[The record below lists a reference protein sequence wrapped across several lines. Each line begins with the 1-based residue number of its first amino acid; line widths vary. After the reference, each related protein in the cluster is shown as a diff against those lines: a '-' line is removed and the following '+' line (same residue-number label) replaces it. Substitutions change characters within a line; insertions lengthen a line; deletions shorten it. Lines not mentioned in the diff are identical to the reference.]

1 MNEEDLETMTSAMAT
16 VADMAVRGMLTL
28 EQDGIDNAA
37 GYFTSESVLVCC
49 KFTAATQRAVI
60 GYLTAS
66 VANATAEELH
76 GLWWA
81 WLVTGSS
88 AFNADGMKVFDE
100 KGAYV
105 VMAMTSDG
113 QDVGQFVY
121 PIAPEYGHWHIV
133 SPADDYNAANR
144 DAIRILKG
152 ALRVAQTLQE
162 DDDESGSTA
171 AGDPSGV

>member
-1 MNEEDLETMTSAMAT
+1 MNEEDLEMIQMAMST
-16 VADMAVRGMLTL
+16 LADMAVRGNLTL
-28 EQDGIDNAA
+28 EEGGIDNAA
-37 GYFTSESVLVCC
+37 GYFTEQSVLVCC
-49 KFTAATQRAVI
+49 KFVAASQRSVM

-66 VANATAEELH
+66 LADADPGEVK

-88 AFNADGMKVFDE
+88 AFNAEGMKVFDE

-105 VMAMTSDG
+105 IMTMTGDG
-113 QDVGQFVY
+113 SDVGQFVY

-133 SPADDYNAANR
+133 SPADDYNVANR

-152 ALRVAQTLQE
+152 ALRVAQTLQD
-162 DDDESGSTA
+162 DDDEPGRTA
-171 AGDPSGV
+171 AGNADGV